1 MFSQTPHAPSSR
13 GTSSSPPA
21 ENDSAP
27 LTGCRVHSF
36 HAYEKYGNVREA
48 AESLGMTPSTFVRK
62 RQKYTKDAD

>member
-1 MFSQTPHAPSSR
+1 MCPLLEKRRRRLQLRTTLP
-13 GTSSSPPA
+13 
-21 ENDSAP
+21 P

-62 RQKYTKDAD
+62 RQKYTKNVD

>member
-1 MFSQTPHAPSSR
+1 MCPLLEKRRRRLQMRKTL
-13 GTSSSPPA
+13 
-21 ENDSAP
+21 P

>member
-1 MFSQTPHAPSSR
+1 MRPLLEERRRRLQLRTTLP
-13 GTSSSPPA
+13 
-21 ENDSAP
+21 P

-62 RQKYTKDAD
+62 RQKYTKNVD